1 MANENPLD
9 DFSTTEPDLGTENG
23 ATSDD
28 PSDQVIDQQVGDLR
42 DVLKKDAGDIPVSD
56 NEGENTM
63 GGADALNSDFG
74 ADIAQSEG
82 DAASELDDPFGLDD
96 ASALGASDLDLGSP
110 AGGNPG
116 TDLAGLDN
124 FGSSSADQSTDQ
136 VSSKTGASGEVVRS
150 DIILDI
156 PVDVQIIL
164 GTSRMVVSDLMELS
178 EGETIALDRKIGEPV
193 EISVNGKLIGR
204 GEITV
209 LDSDET
215 RFGVRMIE
223 VYGTTAKKD

>member
-9 DFSTTEPDLGTENG
+9 DLPTAEPDFDTETG

-28 PSDQVIDQQVGDLR
+28 PSDQAIDQQVDDLR
-42 DVLKKDAGDIPVSD
+42 DVLKKDAGDIPVLD

-63 GGADALNSDFG
+63 GGADALDSDFG
-74 ADIAQSEG
+74 ADFAPGESDTAG
-82 DAASELDDPFGLDD
+82 GLDDPFGLGD
-96 ASALGASDLDLGSP
+96 APALGGSDFDLDPLAP
-110 AGGNPG
+110 AGRNSGANLG
-116 TDLAGLDN
+116 GLDD
-124 FGSSSADQSTDQ
+124 FGAGSAGHGSI
-136 VSSKTGASGEVVRS
+136 KTGVSGEVVRS
-150 DIILDI
+150 DIVLDI

-209 LDSDET
+209 LESDET

-223 VYGTTAKKD
+223 VYGAMAKKD